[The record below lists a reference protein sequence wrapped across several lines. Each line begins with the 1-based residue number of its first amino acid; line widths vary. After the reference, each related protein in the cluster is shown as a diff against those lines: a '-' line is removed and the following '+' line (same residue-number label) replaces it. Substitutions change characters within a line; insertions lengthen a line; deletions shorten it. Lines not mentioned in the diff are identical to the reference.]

1 MARTDDV
8 ERQALR
14 RTSRKLRRQRPEI
27 KAVADAK
34 PADLTAQQQR
44 QAIVLLA
51 SAVLTLNQRLNLL
64 TGDTDADDRT
74 DPGD

>member
-1 MARTDDV
+1 MARTDAT

-14 RTSRKLRRQRPEI
+14 RTSRKLRRLRGDLRTLAASRP
-27 KAVADAK
+27 V
-34 PADLTAQQQR
+34 DLTAAQQR

-51 SAVLTLNQRLNLL
+51 DAVLVLNQRLNLL
-64 TGDTDADDRT
+64 AGDTDADDRT

>member
-1 MARTDDV
+1 MPRTNDE

-14 RTSRKLRRQRPEI
+14 RTSRKLRRLRGDLRT
-27 KAVADAK
+27 VAATR
-34 PADLTAQQQR
+34 PADLTAAQQR

-51 SAVLTLNQRLNLL
+51 DAVLVLTQRINLL
-64 TGDTDADDRT
+64 AGDTDADDRT